1 MTPSISL
8 AVLAAQPSAR
18 IGGSRCQQ
26 QREPPVDGYCAVSV
40 GRIVLGEGVETECEQ
55 EYRDELFH
63 VDRFV
68 FLAKALVMK
77 ELKGSYRKTLGINP
91 YDVLAWRQFAP
102 LQDPVFAVH

>member
-1 MTPSISL
+1 ML
-8 AVLAAQPSAR
+8 GQYAEAATL
-18 IGGSRCQQ
+18 GG
-26 QREPPVDGYCAVSV
+26 
-40 GRIVLGEGVETECEQ
+40 IVLGECMETEGEQ

-68 FLAKALVMK
+68 FLSAKALVMK
-77 ELKGSYRKTLGINP
+77 ELKGSYRKTLGSNP